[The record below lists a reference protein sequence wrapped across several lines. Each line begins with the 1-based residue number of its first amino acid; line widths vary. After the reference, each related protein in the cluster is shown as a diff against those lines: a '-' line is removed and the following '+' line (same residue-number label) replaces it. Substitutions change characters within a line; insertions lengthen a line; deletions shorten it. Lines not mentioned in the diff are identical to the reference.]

1 MPLTRNFRE
10 TVQARAKAD
19 PEFRAG
25 LYQEAVQCMLDGDL
39 ATTRILLRDFVNATV
54 GFATLAERMG
64 VHEKSLMRMLGKSGN
79 PQAANLLAALQ
90 ALRAECRL
98 SVTVQAKP
106 AKAPRR
112 RVATELR
119 AA

>member
-1 MPLTRNFRE
+1 MPLTRDFRE

-19 PEFRAG
+19 PAFRAG

-39 ATTRILLRDFVNATV
+39 ATARVLLRDFVNATV
-54 GFATLAERMG
+54 GFHALAAGMG
-64 VHEKSLMRMLGKSGN
+64 VHEKSLMRMLSPTGN
-79 PQAANLLAALQ
+79 PTAAHLLAALQ
-90 ALRAECRL
+90 ALRAECGL
-98 SVTVQAKP
+98 SVTVTAKP

-112 RVATELR
+112 RAAAELC